1 MRIKKSEHRT
11 APLWRGVAVIAIGS
25 LAAGCSSDVSRFT
38 DTEIFTG
45 STANQRAI
53 IKGVENQPYPGDVIE
68 PAAPD
73 GTYTGSVNR
82 GALKPVDLTKNEVT
96 RGELAPVETA
106 KRATETTA
114 ARAADRPV
122 SLLKP
127 AGSERTADAIE
138 PAREI
143 DTVETGS
150 VDKFPPAPGKETS
163 DEIGWTATG
172 GTRVT
177 LREGETIYNLSRRFG
192 VPANAILKAN
202 GISDAKSVAAGSTI
216 VIPTYVYSRKAPVS
230 APDNDPKVAK
240 ANSGR
245 GEKVADTDK
254 RVPAPTPAPDRQAVL
269 PSKAV
274 VRDRADAKAADET
287 RSAKADTGQGATHKV
302 VSGDT
307 LYDIA
312 RKYGTTTAA
321 LKKANGLS
329 DGLIRVGQV
338 LRVPAAG
345 ETVVAKAP
353 REVDPI
359 ITGTAG
365 PSAGKSRKTNRL
377 PQYTPPAKKKDTG
390 EVIKEAKADVGDAPG
405 DSGIG
410 KMRWPAR
417 GRVIT
422 GFGKV
427 EGGRK
432 NDGIDIAMPSGT
444 PVKAAENGVV
454 IYAGDGLKEFGNTVL
469 VRHDD
474 GLVTVYGH
482 ASSLLVS
489 RGDKVRRGQ
498 DIARSGM
505 SGSTDVPKLHFEVR
519 DKSVPVDPNGY
530 LP

>member
-1 MRIKKSEHRT
+1 M
-11 APLWRGVAVIAIGS
+11 WRGAALIALGS
-25 LAAGCSSDVSRFT
+25 LVAGCSSDVSRFT
-38 DTEIFTG
+38 DTKIFTG

-82 GALKPVDLTKNEVT
+82 GALKPVDLTRNDVS

-106 KRATETTA
+106 RRSTETTV

-127 AGSERTADAIE
+127 AGA
-138 PAREI
+138 ARAVDPTEAVGKKV
-143 DTVETGS
+143 DTLDTLETGS
-150 VDKFPPAPGKETS
+150 VDKAATTPTKDRSGET
-163 DEIGWTATG
+163 GWTATG

-192 VPANAILKAN
+192 VPAKAILKAN
-202 GISDAKSVAAGSTI
+202 GITDPTAVAAGSTI
-216 VIPTYVYSRKAPVS
+216 VIPTYVYARNAPIS

-240 ANSGR
+240 ASSGR
-245 GEKVADTDK
+245 GEKVADKEK
-254 RVPAPTPAPDRQAVL
+254 RVPAPSPAPQRQAVL
-269 PSKAV
+269 PSKAA
-274 VRDRADAKAADET
+274 VRDRIDAGAADEAK
-287 RSAKADTGQGATHKV
+287 SARADTGKGATHKV

-321 LKKANGLS
+321 LKQANGLS
-329 DGLIRVGQV
+329 NGLIRVGQV
-338 LRVPAAG
+338 LRLPAAG
-345 ETVVAKAP
+345 ETVVARAP

-365 PSAGKSRKTNRL
+365 PSADKSRKTNRL

-390 EVIKEAKADVGDAPG
+390 EVIKEAKADVGETPG

-422 GFGKV
+422 AFGKV

-432 NDGIDIAMPSGT
+432 NDGIDIAVPSGT

-519 DKSVPVDPNGY
+519 EKSVPVDPSGY